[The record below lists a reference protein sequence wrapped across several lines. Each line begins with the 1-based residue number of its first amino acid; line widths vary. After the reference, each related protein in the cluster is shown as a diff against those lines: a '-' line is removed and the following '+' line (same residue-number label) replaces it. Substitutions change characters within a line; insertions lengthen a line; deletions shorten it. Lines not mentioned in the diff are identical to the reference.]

1 MPIRSA
7 VKCALTTALTVIIV
21 SATREAGANGRFPRG
36 QQFYE
41 FPSDH
46 DHLLLAAT
54 YGLVTSK
61 DGGKNWHYI
70 CETAFSFFPPADGFP
85 GDPLVGIMDDESLL
99 LGAQSR
105 VTKSIDAACDWTKSF
120 EEAGAVVDDIAV
132 APSDRKTAVAL
143 VRFPTQMPI
152 VSRVYRTVDRGAS
165 WTAIG
170 SPITTLVVGY
180 TIDVDPKD
188 PAHFMVTGIT
198 TYDPTVES
206 GIFLSSTN
214 DGMTWAS
221 SPIPKTNVEAGP
233 YIAAVHPTD
242 PNKIFVRTD
251 EWLENDVGGYDARD
265 ALLYSKDGGKTWT
278 ELLRLIGP
286 DGPGG
291 KLFGFALSP
300 DGATVLAG
308 YGDPIDGSGRT
319 VDRTLTGVY
328 KSSGPDYS
336 FGTTPTPLFSDLV
349 SCLSWT
355 PNGIYVCASPDGG
368 IPYISRANDISS
380 LNAAG
385 LTKVMEMDKMK
396 GEPPCCAGRSVTTC
410 DWPSVACIR
419 FKVCDDASIVP
430 PPGPDAA
437 VCMPEG
443 GAGGRAGDA
452 GDDRSTGGAS
462 GGGMGGAGMGGRAGA
477 GTGGATGG
485 TGGGDDGCK
494 CRMSATSHGPSP
506 PALGVLLALA
516 GVSGWRRWRPR
527 QARAA
532 LHALARRHPE
542 TADGG
547 VPTA

>member
-1 MPIRSA
+1 MQIGSA
-7 VKCALTTALTVIIV
+7 VKCALTTALAVTIV
-21 SATREAGANGRFPRG
+21 LSTKEAGANGRFPRG

-41 FPSDH
+41 FPSDRN
-46 DHLLLAAT
+46 HLLLAAT
-54 YGLVTSK
+54 YGLVTSR
-61 DGGKNWHYI
+61 DGGKNWHHI
-70 CETAFSFFPPADGFP
+70 CETAFTFFPPPPEAEFS

-105 VTKSIDAACDWTKSF
+105 ITKSTDGACDWTKSF
-120 EEAGAVVDDIAV
+120 EEADTVVDDIAV

-143 VRFPTQMPI
+143 VRFAIQTPM
-152 VSRVYRTVDRGAS
+152 VSRVYRTTDRGAT

-170 SPITTLVVGY
+170 SPITNMVVGY

-188 PAHFMVTGIT
+188 PAHLMVTGVT
-198 TYDPTVES
+198 SYDPMEES

-214 DGMTWAS
+214 NGMTWAS
-221 SPIPKTNVEAGP
+221 SPIPKTNIEAGP

-251 EWLENDVGGYDARD
+251 EWHENDVGGHDARD

-355 PNGIYVCASPDGG
+355 PNGIYVCASPDGQ

-385 LTKVMEMDKMK
+385 LTKIMEMNKMK

-410 DWPSVACIR
+410 DWPSVACLR
-419 FKVCDDASIVP
+419 FKVCDDASTDP

-443 GAGGRAGDA
+443 GAGGSAG
-452 GDDRSTGGAS
+452 SGGA
-462 GGGMGGAGMGGRAGA
+462 
-477 GTGGATGG
+477 TTGG

-494 CRMSATSHGPSP
+494 CRMAATAHGRSR
-506 PALGVLLALA
+506 PALGALLALA
-516 GVSGWRRWRPR
+516 GVSGWRRSRRR

-532 LHALARRHPE
+532 
-542 TADGG
+542 
-547 VPTA
+547 